1 MTMLLSRIIALLVFV
16 GVFVSSSLAAE
27 FGYQSNRE
35 SFTGIEDAVA
45 YIKTNVNRISG
56 DTSNNKWDNTRGSN
70 LGIGSAL
77 NYLDIYSGSVLNDS
91 EKAQFKEISKE
102 MRDIGEQ
109 IDETAINVNASAPDD
124 DMVIRF
130 LRMAGMETE
139 NSREMKEKVAREY
152 ISRLDQRTKMV
163 EGLFIKKPAN

>member
-1 MTMLLSRIIALLVFV
+1 MLLRSAVSVLVFV
-16 GVFVSSSLAAE
+16 GVFAASSLAAE
-27 FGYQSNRE
+27 SGYQSNRE

-45 YIKTNVNRISG
+45 YLKTNVNKISG
-56 DTSNNKWDNTRGSN
+56 DTNNNKWDSTRGSN

-77 NYLDIYSGSVLNDS
+77 SYLDTYSGSVLNDS
-91 EKAQFKEISKE
+91 EKVQFKEISKE

-130 LRMAGMETE
+130 LKMAGMETE
-139 NSREMKEKVAREY
+139 NSREMKEKVAKEY

-163 EGLFIKKPAN
+163 ESLFIKKPSN